1 MGQAPTTISDRLGA
15 FAAAFRPADLPAAVR
30 EDAEWRLVDTV
41 GVAVAGSRM
50 DYAEVVLGVAT
61 ELGGTPEC
69 SLIGRPGRLSAPLAG
84 FVNAAFGHGP
94 DFDDTHSIAMVHM
107 SVVAV
112 NAALVMG
119 ERTGGSGA
127 DVITAQAVGAEVGL
141 RIAAAAPHLFH
152 ARNYHATGVVGPFA
166 AAVAGAHLLH
176 LDRAGIAN
184 AIGIAASNAGGLR
197 QGNLDG
203 TWMKRLHPAWST
215 QAGLLAALFAER
227 GFLGFREGLEGTSGL
242 FKVLLHGLDPG
253 QGSVDLESI
262 TQGLGERWIYPDST
276 FKPYPN
282 GAWNHSSTDA
292 VATVMRRDGV
302 TWEEIERIDV
312 HVPAECI
319 PIVCE
324 PRALRLHPN
333 STYHLKF
340 SLPWSVAMCAVK
352 GGIAVEDFTDAVLA
366 DRRIALLAARVHC
379 HADPLLEPPG
389 FPAWAEV
396 RTHDGRRFEARV
408 PAQRGGPGN
417 PMSAADHENKFR
429 RNVEPALGAAGATQ
443 LLAALT
449 AFWDEPSAGR
459 LLDLTRRSA

>member
-1 MGQAPTTISDRLGA
+1 MTISDRLA
-15 FAAAFRPADLPAAVR
+15 EFAGGFRPADLPAAVR
-30 EDAEWRLVDTV
+30 DDARWRLVDTV
-41 GVAVAGSRM
+41 GVAIAGSRM
-50 DYAEVVLGVAT
+50 DYAEAVIGVAT
-61 ELGGTPEC
+61 DLGGSPEC
-69 SLIGRPGRLSAPLAG
+69 SLIGRPGQLSAPLAG

-112 NAALVMG
+112 NAALAMG
-119 ERTGGSGA
+119 QRSGA
-127 DVITAQAVGAEVGL
+127 TGAEVLTAQVLGAEIGL

-166 AAVAGAHLLH
+166 AAVAAAHLLH
-176 LDRAGIAN
+176 LDAAQIAN

-227 GFLGFREGLEGTSGL
+227 GFLGFREALEGHHGL
-242 FKVLLHGLDPG
+242 YNVLLHGLDPA
-253 QGSVDLESI
+253 QGEVDLESI
-262 TQGLGERWIYPDST
+262 SEDLGHRWIYPEST

-292 VATVMRRDGV
+292 VATIMRRDAV
-302 TWEEIERIDV
+302 DWEQIDRIDV

-324 PRALRLHPN
+324 PRELRLHPT

-340 SLPWSVAMCAVK
+340 SLPWSVAMCAVR
-352 GGIAVEDFTDAVLA
+352 GGIGVEDFTEAVLA
-366 DRRIALLAARVHC
+366 DSRIAGLAARVHC
-379 HADPLLEPPG
+379 HADPALTHGG
-389 FPAWAEV
+389 FPAWAEL
-396 RTHDGRRFEARV
+396 TTTDGRRLEARV
-408 PAQRGGPGN
+408 PVQRGGPGN
-417 PMSAADHENKFR
+417 PMTESDHRAKFE
-429 RNVEPALGAAGATQ
+429 RNVEPSLGAAGALRLWEALIGIWEAAAVDP
-443 LLAALT
+443 LL
-449 AFWDEPSAGR
+449 E
-459 LLDLTRRSA
+459 LTRRAG